1 MLMSMVFLKCFSGH
15 GYEGIWGSK
24 YGVQDQANSDLVAWI
39 SNAYSAVTR
48 TGMGIAEHLWSN
60 FALDSGF
67 HLNVYL
73 VGVVKSQ
80 GAYEVVR
87 FIQSLTEDHC
97 MLDGAVS
104 RILTSLRAVFVRNF
118 GNDEIFDTAILTA
131 ARKAV
136 KGHRT
141 LLSDGLLADSP
152 VSRCQ
157 LPLSLDMLL
166 SVRGTCWV
174 AGDMKDKMLYM
185 AMGVMMMRGLRVSHV
200 ANTGSRTYAN
210 GGRDHRFRLSDLSL
224 DVTAHGLVTPKSWK
238 SVGCPGVQALILR
251 IPSSKTH
258 GPELSKRCVPPMV
271 LVSGVGSESE
281 QQLMSDLVTWISISG
296 MTEPTDLLFACLSPQ
311 NPKPYKMLMSKD
323 VCLLVK
329 SIARS
334 FGFNPDLFSSRSV
347 RIGANTELA
356 AQGATDG
363 ERMSVLD
370 HATLSVNSGYLR
382 GLQERNPFSSDG
394 ALRAADVVRMA
405 RYV

>member
-1 MLMSMVFLKCFSGH
+1 
-15 GYEGIWGSK
+15 
-24 YGVQDQANSDLVAWI
+24 
-39 SNAYSAVTR
+39 
-48 TGMGIAEHLWSN
+48 MGIAEHLWSK
-60 FALDSGF
+60 FSFDSGF

-73 VGVVKSQ
+73 VSVPRSV

-87 FIQSLTEDHC
+87 FIQSLTEEHS

-104 RILTSLRAVFVRNF
+104 RITTSLRAVFVRNF

-131 ARKAV
+131 ARKV
-136 KGHRT
+136 IKGHRT
-141 LLSDGLLADSP
+141 LLSEGLLSDSH
-152 VSRCQ
+152 VSREQ

-166 SVRGTCWV
+166 SVRDACWV
-174 AGDMKDKMLYM
+174 RGDLKKKMLYI

-200 ANTGSRTYAN
+200 ANTGSRNYAV
-210 GGRDHRFRLSDLSL
+210 GGRDHRFRLTDLSL
-224 DVTAHGLVTPKSWK
+224 DVLAYGLVTPKFWK
-238 SVGCPGVQALILR
+238 SVGCPGVQAIILR

-271 LVSGVGSESE
+271 LVSGLGSDSE
-281 QQLMSDLVTWISISG
+281 QQLMSDLITWISISG
-296 MTEPTDLLFACLSPQ
+296 MNEPDDLLFACLSPQ
-311 NPKPYKMLMSKD
+311 NSKPYKMLMSRE
-323 VCLLVK
+323 VCQLVK
-329 SIARS
+329 SIAQS
-334 FGFNPDLFSSRSV
+334 FGFNPDLFSSRSI

-382 GLQERNPFSSDG
+382 GLQVRNPFSSDG
-394 ALRAADVVRMA
+394 ALRATDVVRMA